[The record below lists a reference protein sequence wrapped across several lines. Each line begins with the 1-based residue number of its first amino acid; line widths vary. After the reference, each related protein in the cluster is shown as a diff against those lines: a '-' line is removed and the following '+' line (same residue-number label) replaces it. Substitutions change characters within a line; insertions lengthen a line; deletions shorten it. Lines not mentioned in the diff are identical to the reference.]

1 MGNFYEDDHD
11 WFLWARGNIYWYF
24 HNYFSFKFRLQYLF
38 IKEGCL
44 FVGPYPHKDYRIGA
58 KFCKFYFIRINF
70 KLGDL
75 VFFGGN
81 V

>member
-11 WFLWARGNIYWYF
+11 WFLCVRKNINW
-24 HNYFSFKFRLQYLF
+24 YFSFKFRLQYLF

-44 FVGPYPHKDYRIGA
+44 FIGPYPHMDYHIGS
-58 KFCKFYFIRINF
+58 KLCKFYFIRINF
-70 KLGDL
+70 TLSQL